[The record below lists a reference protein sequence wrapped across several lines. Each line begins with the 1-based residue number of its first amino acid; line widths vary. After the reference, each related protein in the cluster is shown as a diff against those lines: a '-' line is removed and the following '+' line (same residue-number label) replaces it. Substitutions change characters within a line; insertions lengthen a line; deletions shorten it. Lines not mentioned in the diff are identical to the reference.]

1 MCETSVDMKVLLVSP
16 LPPPKGGIATWTE
29 RFVEYSK
36 RNGLVCEVVNTAVTG
51 KRAVSFS
58 SKKRIVIRDSSN
70 TSNFKKIFFKTPR
83 RFAPDVRPYQYFVF
97 SDGIDA

>member
-1 MCETSVDMKVLLVSP
+1 MKVLLVSP

-36 RNGLVCEVVNTAVTG
+36 QCNLMCEVVNTAVTG

-58 SKKRIVIRDSSN
+58 SHR
-70 TSNFKKIFFKTPR
+70 FK
-83 RFAPDVRPYQYFVF
+83 
-97 SDGIDA
+97 